1 MKIYKPQNPIYRNG
15 QTYFYDENFNSW
27 CWATQMNFIVEGVKA
42 KPHSEYLSE
51 TDLLTDEVKSIRRRQ
66 RQKITTLR
74 HNCWVN
80 LSDKDKKPL
89 YNRAKLYYNNIW
101 AN

>member
-1 MKIYKPQNPIYRNG
+1 MEIYKKQPCKLVGKQV
-15 QTYFYDENFNSW
+15 FHYDEKFNSW

-80 LSDKDKKPL
+80 LSDKDKKPS